1 MMQRL
6 NIKIL
11 MNFKQVDNT
20 ITYDFILISL
30 HKNEQVIFDKEAL
43 RTAIK

>member
-1 MMQRL
+1 MTQRL

-11 MNFKQVDNT
+11 MNFKQVDNM
-20 ITYDFILISL
+20 IICDFILISL
-30 HKNEQVIFDKEAL
+30 HKKEQVIFDKEAL